1 MVIHISRQRKNVN
14 IFINVEYFFIFM
26 LNQALF
32 YFLNDYDLLYP
43 YNCLNLWRFHDGK
56 DRKS

>member
-1 MVIHISRQRKNVN
+1 
-14 IFINVEYFFIFM
+14 M

-56 DRKS
+56 DSAAGLLNPYSFCAHKKERMTY